1 MQPTDIPTPSDY
13 SILTIPIWFVYSGW
27 TVAEVAIQ
35 PEESV
40 VIAFIRSI
48 PAMLATAA
56 GVIQAIYS
64 IRLKREK
71 MAMEKELKLKELE
84 RRFPDPD

>member
-13 SILTIPIWFVYSGW
+13 SILTIPIWFVYSTW
-27 TVAEVAIQ
+27 TVADIAIQ

-71 MAMEKELKLKELE
+71 MAMERELKLKELE

>member
-1 MQPTDIPTPSDY
+1 MQPTDIPDTSDF
-13 SILTIPIWFVYSGW
+13 SLLTVPIWFLYSGW
-27 TVAEVAIQ
+27 TVAEVALQ

-40 VIAFIRSI
+40 VIVFIRSI

-71 MAMEKELKLKELE
+71 MAIERELKIKELE
-84 RRFPDPD
+84 RRFFDPE

>member
-1 MQPTDIPTPSDY
+1 MQPTDIPTPADY
-13 SILTIPIWFVYSGW
+13 SLLTVPIWFLYSGW

>member
-1 MQPTDIPTPSDY
+1 MPSPSDY

-71 MAMEKELKLKELE
+71 MAMERELKLKELE

>member
-1 MQPTDIPTPSDY
+1 MQPPDLPVTSDY
-13 SILTIPIWFVYSGW
+13 PVLAIPALIVSSGW
-27 TVAEVAIQ
+27 TIAAVAVQ

-48 PAMLATAA
+48 PAILATAA

-71 MAMEKELKLKELE
+71 MAMERELKLKELE
-84 RRFPDPD
+84 RRFPNPE

>member
-1 MQPTDIPTPSDY
+1 MNNEIPQVTDY
-13 SILTIPIWFVYSGW
+13 SVLTIPLWGAYSFW
-27 TVAEVAIQ
+27 TIAEVAIQ
-35 PEESV
+35 PEESI
-40 VIAFIRSI
+40 VIAFIRTI

-71 MAMEKELKLKELE
+71 MAMERELKLKELE
-84 RRFPDPD
+84 RRFPNPD